1 MYYRQS
7 PITLIALIIP
17 KNLYHPKFYNKSY
30 FEAGRSGA
38 KRSIP
43 EVCEH
48 LRRKPDAKRALLE
61 NFAYQFF
68 LPLIITPL
76 AFSSSLSC
84 VLSSCA

>member
-1 MYYRQS
+1 MTPR
-7 PITLIALIIP
+7 LP
-17 KNLYHPKFYNKSY
+17 KLYNKSY
-30 FEAGRSGA
+30 FEAGRRPRNRSLQSVNEHFEHERNA
-38 KRSIP
+38 KIT
-43 EVCEH
+43 
-48 LRRKPDAKRALLE
+48 LLD